1 MKKNK
6 TFFASFALLL
16 GMVVTG
22 CGQTPSSSSTGGTEN
37 PTTGGI
43 TTPTTSAEQLPISA
57 SDALNRLK
65 SLTKMGFSG
74 ILNSKFSRVDDET
87 KKGEENLSS
96 KMYFS
101 SDELRRRCS
110 KNTIDV

>member
-1 MKKNK
+1 
-6 TFFASFALLL
+6 
-16 GMVVTG
+16 MVVTG